1 MEEWDLVLEG
11 LYLCSGGQVEGNEEE
26 AQVVGIHG
34 EAELGDGEE
43 QVMSSAQEKSL
54 FKWALS
60 GKKLELRLQRT
71 QWRAESIYYF
81 RHRVDRVGSW
91 LLLNHDGN
99 SSAAGTCPYA
109 VPTFLPCRVKGCHRL
124 MKG

>member
-1 MEEWDLVLEG
+1 MLEG
-11 LYLCSGGQVEGNEEE
+11 LYLCPGGQVEGNEEE
-26 AQVVGIHG
+26 AQVVGINR
-34 EAELGDGEE
+34 EAKLGGGEE
-43 QVMSSAQEKSL
+43 QAISSAQKSWH
-54 FKWALS
+54 KWALS

-81 RHRVDRVGSW
+81 RHRVDRGGSW